1 MPAGPG
7 LVSTLRSQ
15 ADRER
20 GIRMSDAATNKPS
33 VVTAWMYRLVPKLPK
48 GMRPKNIIILRHTGR
63 RSRQTRTTGL
73 QQVYHDADSGCYF
86 VAAAYGPTSDWWR
99 NVVADPHVSIE
110 VGGTI
115 VEAVAEPVNSQEAVT
130 VMEAAIEEKPPLR
143 DQAFK
148 HAGVDVMDP
157 EGIAKVIAV
166 NPLMSFR
173 VSTSDDS

>member
-1 MPAGPG
+1 MND
-7 LVSTLRSQ
+7 S
-15 ADRER
+15 
-20 GIRMSDAATNKPS
+20 ATKKPNA
-33 VVTAWMYRLVPKLPK
+33 VTAWMYRLVPKLPK
-48 GMRPKNIIILRHTGR
+48 SMRPKGMIILHHTGR
-63 RSRQTRTTGL
+63 RSGQARTAGL
-73 QQVYHDADSGCYF
+73 QQIYQDTESGRYF

-99 NVVADPHVSIE
+99 NAVANPHVSIE

-115 VEAVAEPVNSQEAVT
+115 VKAVAEPVNSQEAVT
-130 VMEAAIEEKPPLR
+130 VMEAAIEEKPRLR

-173 VSTSDDS
+173 VSTSDHS